1 MPIDK
6 KIANME
12 NKISFLTTAITDA
25 QELIR
30 FVDTKTGIT
39 ITIIAAYVVAI
50 FSCIEKIVQFY
61 SKYSFW
67 VWLTLII
74 FIVFLLL
81 SIWVIVRI
89 IRPTNNP
96 VENVTIEE
104 QNIPS
109 LKFYLS
115 PNKYSSN
122 WFYPFC
128 NSKRFKLS
136 ESFENYLKTLDNS
149 SDTDIISSLTFEL
162 FKTSYIRNIKSDRLN
177 ILIRYLIVLTISF
190 FAFYILYSI
199 ETQNLIDLLED
210 TGHKCCNH

>member
-1 MPIDK
+1 MTDNSDK
-6 KIANME
+6 KIE
-12 NKISFLTTAITDA
+12 FLYSAITDA

-30 FVDTKTGIT
+30 FIDTKTGIT

-50 FSCIEKIVQFY
+50 FSCIENIVQFY
-61 SKYSFW
+61 SYYSFW
-67 VWLTLII
+67 FWLTLII

-96 VENVTIEE
+96 VENITIEE
-104 QNIPS
+104 KNIPS

-136 ESFENYLKTLDNS
+136 ENFENYLKTVDNS
-149 SDTDIISSLTFEL
+149 SDTEIVSSLTFEL

-177 ILIRYLIVLTISF
+177 ILIRCLLVLTISF
-190 FAFYILYSI
+190 FAFYLLYSI
-199 ETQNLIDLLED
+199 ETQNLIDLIED
-210 TGHKCCNH
+210 TGHKYCNH